1 MKFSLALLTSI
12 CLYSSAFASDDIKVT
27 MTNLQSGEPAGTVT
41 ISANHYGTV
50 FSPDLS
56 QLPAGMHGF
65 HVHENPSCEAKQ
77 KQGKMVPGGAAGSH
91 FDPEKTGQHGTP
103 WGNNNH
109 QGDLPPMY
117 VDEQGKATK
126 PVLSPRLTLDDLK
139 GRALM
144 VHANGDNYSDD
155 PAPLGGGGARLACG
169 VIQ

>member
-12 CLYSSAFASDDIKVT
+12 CLCSSAFASDDIKVT

-41 ISANHYGTV
+41 ISANHYGTL

-77 KQGKMVPGGAAGSH
+77 KQGEMVPGGAAGSH

-109 QGDLPPMY
+109 KGDLPPMY

-126 PVLSPRLTLDDLK
+126 PVLAPRLTLDDLK

>member
-1 MKFSLALLTSI
+1 MKFRLALLTSI
-12 CLYSSAFASDDIKVT
+12 CLSSSVFASDDIKVT

-56 QLPAGMHGF
+56 QLPTGMHGF

-77 KQGKMVPGGAAGSH
+77 KQGKTVAGGAAGSH

-109 QGDLPPMY
+109 KGDLPPMY
-117 VDEQGKATK
+117 VDQQGNATK
-126 PVLSPRLTLDDLK
+126 PVLAPRLTLDDLK

-144 VHANGDNYSDD
+144 VHANGDNYSDN